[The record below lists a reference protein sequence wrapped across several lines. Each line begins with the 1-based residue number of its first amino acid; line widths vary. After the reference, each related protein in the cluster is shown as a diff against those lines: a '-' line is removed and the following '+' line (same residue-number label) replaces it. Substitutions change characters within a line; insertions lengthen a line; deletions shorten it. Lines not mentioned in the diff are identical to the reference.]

1 MMIVGKYTT
10 EVRNGKPTQKM
21 MSITST
27 KPLVGAA
34 VATVTV
40 AQQLAPPLRAA
51 ARGAHR
57 LLTCPVSCGRGS
69 VVVLL
74 LFLFHRHGAASSLS
88 ASARAK
94 FLFLVVIVVV
104 TIIWLLL
111 CLSPLRADVFAGI

>member
-1 MMIVGKYTT
+1 MTLSQLLCQV
-10 EVRNGKPTQKM
+10 
-21 MSITST
+21 ST

-34 VATVTV
+34 VAAVAV

-57 LLTCPVSCGRGS
+57 LLACPVSCGRGS
-69 VVVLL
+69 VAVVVLL
-74 LFLFHRHGAASSLS
+74 PLFHRHGAASSLS

-111 CLSPLRADVFAGI
+111 CLLPLSPFRADVFAGI